1 MQAAC
6 ILGCPCCN
14 LAPSPA
20 KVRCIATLPALPAH
34 LLQSL
39 PAGASGS
46 QSKPW
51 GWWKPFLELPMNSP
65 CKGGMLV
72 AATCRCLASS
82 VQACMHAFVHMKTS
96 RQANCNPGLLRRFP
110 SKAGTPSGAVA
121 PRRRLQRRRLV

>member
-1 MQAAC
+1 
-6 ILGCPCCN
+6 
-14 LAPSPA
+14 
-20 KVRCIATLPALPAH
+20 
-34 LLQSL
+34 
-39 PAGASGS
+39 
-46 QSKPW
+46 
-51 GWWKPFLELPMNSP
+51 MNSP